1 RKRIRKG
8 CRPPRSGMRFKA
20 AVRSGTP
27 EASRKKQYFTNIA
40 YRHPPQGSSWDAAA
54 GLPVESIVALMQ
66 QSSPRGWKKAVTRA
80 ITRTDLRRVG
90 IASCRCGRGRGR
102 VGRQAVAGEEAADGL
117 LGNADKAAVEQ
128 LQDIGEGRS
137 VAAVLRHDEMRR
149 FVQHQEAVEIAL
161 LDGDP

>member
-1 RKRIRKG
+1 MPTRATCKAVPKIAHGVCRKRIRKG

-102 VGRQAVAGEEAADGL
+102 VGRQAVAGEEAAD
-117 LGNADKAAVEQ
+117 
-128 LQDIGEGRS
+128 
-137 VAAVLRHDEMRR
+137 
-149 FVQHQEAVEIAL
+149 
-161 LDGDP
+161 